1 MGTSTMKTKR
11 SAVSEL
17 PVATSAHEE
26 IATRAYLHYQE
37 RGELPGHDLD
47 DWLLAEREW
56 RAEHGEVVISEIANQ

>member
-11 SAVSEL
+11 STVSGQ
-17 PVATSAHEE
+17 PAAASAHEE

-37 RGELPGHDLD
+37 RGELPGQDLD

-56 RAEHGEVVISEIANQ
+56 LEEHGDIGISEISDE

>member
-11 SAVSEL
+11 VAVSGL
-17 PVATSAHEE
+17 PPAASAHEE

-47 DWLLAEREW
+47 DWLLAERKWLE
-56 RAEHGEVVISEIANQ
+56 EHGDVVISEIADE